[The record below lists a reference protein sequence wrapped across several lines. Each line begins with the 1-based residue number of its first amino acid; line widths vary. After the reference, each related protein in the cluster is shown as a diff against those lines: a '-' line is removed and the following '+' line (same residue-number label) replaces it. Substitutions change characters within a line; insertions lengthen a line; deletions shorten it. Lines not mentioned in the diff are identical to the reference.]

1 MSFSGLLPAWVGD
14 LDNVRRLIKICR
26 RLPPFSGV
34 ASENRINRHIRYR
47 GDVSVPRIE
56 PRPGD
61 DIRQPGGLLSTAQ
74 RRDRHVIQELEPA
87 EQIICFLA
95 ARPARLP
102 R

>member
-56 PRPGD
+56 PRPGPD
-61 DIRQPGGLLSTAQ
+61 HSRGLLAAAVRS
-74 RRDRHVIQELEPA
+74 LEYGDSGDF
-87 EQIICFLA
+87 IVWV
-95 ARPARLP
+95 
-102 R
+102 